1 MTLAEFK
8 NLTENYIDWTLL
20 LRLHIGSVDITDLP
34 SDLNTTVVVKDI
46 GYYQQIAPLI
56 EKTPLHLLY
65 NYLGVRF
72 LDALAPT
79 FADGHLVAITS
90 QYLQRRTEVAR
101 LRPLWRRCVDE
112 TARLLP
118 LPVSRLYVGSQLPKI
133 EKRKEAAH
141 RLIAELRLALRE
153 YLGDPQGS
161 GSFWLDAESRM
172 EALKKAEATSYNVGY
187 PKWLLNGSVNL
198 DHRVGLNKDGISI
211 ESGNY
216 LESVLSVRRFRAAK
230 EVRDLGRVRSAS
242 NE

>member
-34 SDLNTTVVVKDI
+34 NDLNTTVVVKDI

-118 LPVSRLYVGSQLPKI
+118 LPLSRLYVGSQLPKI

-187 PKWLLNGSVNL
+187 PKWLFNGSVNL

-216 LESVLSVRRFRAAK
+216 LESVLSVRRFRTAK
-230 EVRDLGRVRSAS
+230 EIRDLGRVRSAS